1 MKLLLDT
8 NIFLWAF
15 SCQARLSATVINAL
29 ENPDNQLF
37 LSAMSPWEILVKQGK
52 GKLHINTGGVPIDK
66 FLITQREALG
76 IESLPV
82 TETTAF
88 QLLKLPPIHSD
99 PFDRLLICQTIEHGL
114 ILVTPD
120 VHISRYPIRTLW

>member
-15 SCQARLSATVINAL
+15 GWPARLSATVRTAL

-37 LSAMSPWEILVKQGK
+37 LSAISPWEILVKHGK
-52 GKLHINTGGVPIDK
+52 GKLQINTGGVPIEK

-82 TETTAF
+82 TEAMAF
-88 QLLKLPPIHSD
+88 QLLKLPPIHGD
-99 PFDRLLICQTIEHGL
+99 PFDRLLICQAIADGL
-114 ILVTPD
+114 TLVTPD
-120 VHISRYPIRTLW
+120 AHISRYPIRTLW